1 MYISREKLLHLSLN
15 QLTPGKLMDQLKF
28 CPEIFNFLKSKE
40 NSLGRIRPI
49 VTYTIC
55 LSIMAYRQ
63 TSESKRDIPSGFFE
77 ALWRKFSSNKKVAKL
92 PGDII
97 EDLEPELWNFFLNIL
112 KKERLR
118 DDNIKNEEIGTG
130 ALVFSI
136 VVMGLLYIFGQ
147 ENTMEKLSH
156 LIG

>member
-1 MYISREKLLHLSLN
+1 
-15 QLTPGKLMDQLKF
+15 MDQLKF

-63 TSESKRDIPSGFFE
+63 TSESKRDIPSGFFLRHYGE
-77 ALWRKFSSNKKVAKL
+77 NSLQIKKVAKL

-112 KKERLR
+112 KKR
-118 DDNIKNEEIGTG
+118 KTKG
-130 ALVFSI
+130 
-136 VVMGLLYIFGQ
+136 
-147 ENTMEKLSH
+147 
-156 LIG
+156 